1 VHSRR
6 IGKICKFIEKEKKMS
21 EKVLIVDDEEDFLE
35 VMAERMKSRGMEVS
49 TSTSAEEALVLIE
62 KESFDAVI
70 LDFMMPGMDGIE
82 TLKAIKA
89 AKPELQIILLTGHA
103 TVQKGVEAMK
113 LGAMDVMEKPAD
125 LEILT
130 EKIKIAKSEKTLIVE
145 KKQDANIKSIIK
157 KYGF

>member
-1 VHSRR
+1 
-6 IGKICKFIEKEKKMS
+6 MS

-82 TLKAIKA
+82 TSKAIKA

>member
-1 VHSRR
+1 
-6 IGKICKFIEKEKKMS
+6 MS

>member
-1 VHSRR
+1 
-6 IGKICKFIEKEKKMS
+6 MS

-89 AKPELQIILLTGHA
+89 TKPELQIILLTGHA